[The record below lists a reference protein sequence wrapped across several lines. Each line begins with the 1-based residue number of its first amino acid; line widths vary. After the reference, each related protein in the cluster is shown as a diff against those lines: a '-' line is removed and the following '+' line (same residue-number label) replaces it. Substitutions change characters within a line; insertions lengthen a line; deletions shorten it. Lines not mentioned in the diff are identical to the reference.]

1 MRRVL
6 LGQTS
11 LSCLCSCDSTCTV
24 DVQSLGVYF
33 GRSRERAS
41 ERVFILGAV
50 ERKLVNPGADFIFKI
65 ATQVQLVNNFA
76 SNSRMQ

>member
-1 MRRVL
+1 MFFCLEGKLDVEAKMRQVL

-11 LSCLCSCDSTCTV
+11 LLCLCSCDSTCTV
-24 DVQSLGVYF
+24 DVQSLRVYF

-50 ERKLVNPGADFIFKI
+50 ERELVNPGADLCIF
-65 ATQVQLVNNFA
+65 
-76 SNSRMQ
+76 